1 MVRAHPKRVNA
12 GALRGTQRTYLL
24 AMVTL
29 VGILLVISMLGV
41 VGVLFAG
48 MLGLVRGPS
57 DPQRSN
63 ALMRWR
69 VILQGVALALF
80 ALFLAIR

>member
-1 MVRAHPKRVNA
+1 M
-12 GALRGTQRTYLL
+12 
-24 AMVTL
+24 
-29 VGILLVISMLGV
+29 IGV

-48 MLGLVRGPS
+48 MVGLVRGGG

-80 ALFLAIR
+80 ALYLAIR